1 MALSIRWRLTLWNTL
16 ALALV
21 LLAFAALVYGL
32 VARLDRRRRSGLRRR
47 DQDRRLGADPAGR
60 LRHWADEL
68 QEHEGVFCVV
78 YGAGGEVRART
89 EQMAADSVP
98 AAPAAATGG
107 PRLRDAA

>member
-21 LLAFAALVYGL
+21 LLAFAAMVYGL
-32 VARLDRRRRSGLRRR
+32 LARALYDQLDRRLLSGFRQL
-47 DQDRRLGADPAGR
+47 DQDRRLGSDPAGR

-78 YGAGGEVRART
+78 YGPGGEVRART
-89 EQMAADSVP
+89 AQMAADSIP
-98 AAPAAATGG
+98 APPAAAPGG
-107 PRLRDAA
+107 